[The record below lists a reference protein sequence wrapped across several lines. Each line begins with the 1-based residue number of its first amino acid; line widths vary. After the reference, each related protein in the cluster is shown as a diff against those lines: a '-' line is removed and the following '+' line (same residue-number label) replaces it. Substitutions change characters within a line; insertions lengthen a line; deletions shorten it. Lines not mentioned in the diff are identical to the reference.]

1 MLNSFHTTALALLV
15 LVATSAAQQSVKLA
29 KDGFPTGNNTPEGV
43 ACDHMRS
50 LIARDSKSK
59 PSRGTPIAIGQ
70 CFAARHITKSDPS
83 SFASTHLRFEDIMFV
98 DVQIEQYGGK
108 TNVER
113 TLVIKDGKGKWK
125 IHPDDLS
132 LVVRLNDE
140 VSSEKDF
147 SEAYS
152 TK

>member
-1 MLNSFHTTALALLV
+1 MPNSFHATALALLV
-15 LVATSAAQQSVKLA
+15 FVATSAAQQSVKLA

-50 LIARDSKSK
+50 LIARESKSK

-83 SFASTHLRFEDIMFV
+83 SFASTRVRFEDIKFV
-98 DVQIEQYGGK
+98 DVQMEQYSGK

-113 TLVIKDGKGKWK
+113 TLVIKDSKGKWK
-125 IHPDDLS
+125 IHPDNLS
-132 LVVRLNDE
+132 LVDRLNNE
-140 VSSEKDF
+140 ASSEKDF
-147 SEAYS
+147 SKAYP